1 MKFMMKPILFLMVVF
16 LLGCQSEVD
25 KCVNSSVAAW
35 KIEEDRK
42 KQQISLYEVKNN
54 EVARTAIDSQEFTL
68 AEALGKVPSLDK
80 RTKVEVEA
88 QMRLMC
94 LKIANGK

>member
-1 MKFMMKPILFLMVVF
+1 MKIMMRLTLGLMIVF
-16 LLGCQSEVD
+16 LVGCQSEID

-35 KIEEDRK
+35 EAEEDRK
-42 KQQISLYEVKNN
+42 KRQISIYEIKNN
-54 EVARTAIDSQEFTL
+54 EVAKTGIDDKEFTL

-88 QMRLMC
+88 QMRVMC
-94 LKIANGK
+94 LKIVNRK

>member
-1 MKFMMKPILFLMVVF
+1 MMKLTLGLMIAF

-35 KIEEDRK
+35 QAEEDRK
-42 KQQISLYEVKNN
+42 KRQISHYEVKNN
-54 EVARTAIDSQEFTL
+54 EVAKTSIDSKEFTL

-80 RTKVEVEA
+80 RTIVEVEA
-88 QMRLMC
+88 QMRIMC
-94 LKIANGK
+94 LKIIK